1 MGDTIAIDMG
11 DGDSVTSVI
20 KSGGEK
26 VATFRRSVSADART
40 MIVTARYYGDDGRVA
55 RERMVFERR

>member
-1 MGDTIAIDMG
+1 MG